1 MMGVG
6 DSTAVEVGGGDGT
19 GFVVVVGN
27 GVGVEV
33 VVESNPHCDA
43 MPVNISAYV
52 TLYIFAQSRQL
63 VNAA

>member
-1 MMGVG
+1 VVGVRDG
-6 DSTAVEVGGGDGT
+6 NAVEVGGGDDT
-19 GFVVVVGN
+19 GFEV
-27 GVGVEV
+27 GVGAVVEV
-33 VVESNPHCDA
+33 VVEYNPHCDA